1 MQKNCMAHHSFPTFT
16 NKGKS
21 TFCGLIIFGYARVSH
36 IKSFAYGHLPSLQ
49 KYFLVY
55 CMNFDHCLQTK
66 EKNKNK
72 KKHSTVIPN
81 FYFLVSDYL
90 ES

>member
-36 IKSFAYGHLPSLQ
+36 IKSFAHGHLPSLQ

-66 EKNKNK
+66 EKNQNK
-72 KKHSTVIPN
+72 KKTFN
-81 FYFLVSDYL
+81 CDT
-90 ES
+90 